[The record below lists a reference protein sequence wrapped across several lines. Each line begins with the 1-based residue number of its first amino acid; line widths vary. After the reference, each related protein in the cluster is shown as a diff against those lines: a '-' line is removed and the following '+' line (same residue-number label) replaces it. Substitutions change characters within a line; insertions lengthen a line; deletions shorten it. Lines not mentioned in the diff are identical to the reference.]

1 MLQSISESLMR
12 SSSLENF
19 QIELETIVL
28 EYNEKRLLI
37 FEAIA
42 IDYKNLLKNN
52 LKYYKTDIIKFLSK
66 YKEVEKFNP
75 DKILK

>member
-1 MLQSISESLMR
+1 MR

-66 YKEVEKFNP
+66 YKEVEKFNE
-75 DKILK
+75 K

>member
-1 MLQSISESLMR
+1 MR

-19 QIELETIVL
+19 QIELETIAL
-28 EYNEKRLLI
+28 EYNEKKTLLT
-37 FEAIA
+37 FEATA

-75 DKILK
+75 DKILT

>member
-1 MLQSISESLMR
+1 MH